1 MEKVVFLVGFMGCGK
16 TFWGRRLSE
25 AKGYGFADLD
35 AMIEAREGQTIAE
48 IFAEKGEAGFRET
61 ERHYLHQTTGFKQ
74 PTVVSTGG
82 GAPCFFDNMDWMNR
96 HGKTIFLDMPVAVLA
111 ERLWKGREKRPLL
124 AGLEREDFEGFITER
139 LHVRLPFYMRA
150 QHQVEWQEDENQ
162 LLHLL
167 LDIIE

>member
-16 TFWGRRLSE
+16 TYWGSRLSE
-25 AKGYGFADLD
+25 LTNYNFADLD
-35 AMIEAREGQTIAE
+35 AMIEAGEEKTIAQ
-48 IFAEKGEAGFRET
+48 IFTETGEAGFREK
-61 ERHYLHQTTGFKQ
+61 ERYYLHQTADFEQ
-74 PTVVSTGG
+74 PTLVSTGG

-124 AGLEREDFEGFITER
+124 AEVEREDFEGFITER

-150 QHQVEWQEDENQ
+150 QHQVKWQEDENQ
-162 LLHLL
+162 LLQILL
-167 LDIIE
+167 ETLE